1 MHLFDRMRG
10 KRTIAVESMVTK
22 NEIILNFYNDTDIAD
37 AIAKMNPV
45 ELQDDLRQEMFLVLC
60 EMDAT
65 RLVDMHKNG
74 FLKYYLVRT
83 MLTMIKS
90 DRSTFHTKFRRMFSE
105 LGSGFEDRLSDVDV
119 SNEGLH
125 NMIDGAMKKLHWY
138 ENGVFQLYANNRN
151 ISELS
156 RQTQIPYRSLSKT
169 ISDTRKKIKEKM
181 KEVDKNSSQV
191 VHGNLEMIM
200 ELNND
205 LEPEELAD
213 AMELIAEFVRENM
226 QGRIK
231 NGCMIKKIKEIRIS
245 KII

>member
-1 MHLFDRMRG
+1 
-10 KRTIAVESMVTK
+10 MVTK
-22 NEIILNFYNDTDIAD
+22 NEIITNFYNDPDISE

-60 EMDAT
+60 EMDGQ
-65 RLVDMHKNG
+65 RLIDMHKNG

-90 DRSTFHTKFRRMFSE
+90 DRSTFHSKFRRVFME
-105 LGSGFEDRLSDVDV
+105 IGSGFEDRPIDVDV
-119 SNEGLH
+119 SNEQLH
-125 NMIDGAMKKLHWY
+125 NTIDGAMKKLHWY
-138 ENGVFQLYANNRN
+138 ENGVFQLYSQNRN

-181 KEVDKNSSQV
+181 KHKDVNNSQI

-200 ELNND
+200 ELPGD
-205 LEPEELAD
+205 LNPDEIAD
-213 AMELIAEFVRENM
+213 AMELISEFVRDNM

-231 NGCMIKKIKEIRIS
+231 NGLMIKKIKEIRITN
-245 KII
+245 IIS